1 MSLNTPSNAPHLA
14 DLASELDRF
23 STLLEQEA
31 AALGSG
37 TADALAPLIAQ
48 REAMNR
54 RLASLWQALLD
65 SVGLPAGA
73 ALATVRER
81 CGGEAWHQ
89 VEQQLQRTE
98 RMNRLNS
105 RLIDEQLRRTQA
117 AVQVLQSAAGNRT
130 LYGADGRMSDF
141 SNLNRTIDTA

>member
-1 MSLNTPSNAPHLA
+1 MILNTPSNAPHLA

-37 TADALAPLIAQ
+37 KADALAPLIAQ
-48 REAMNR
+48 REVMNR

-81 CGGEAWHQ
+81 CGGEAWQQ

-98 RMNRLNS
+98 RMNRLN
-105 RLIDEQLRRTQA
+105 EQLRRTQA

>member
-37 TADALAPLIAQ
+37 KADALAPLIAQ
-48 REAMNR
+48 REVMNR

-73 ALATVRER
+73 ALATVVGVLVEVPVMLSVCSFCNRTRHWFPRE
-81 CGGEAWHQ
+81 
-89 VEQQLQRTE
+89 
-98 RMNRLNS
+98 
-105 RLIDEQLRRTQA
+105 
-117 AVQVLQSAAGNRT
+117 SAADIQT
-130 LYGADGRMSDF
+130 GRS
-141 SNLNRTIDTA
+141 